1 MAVVAKKWQAT
12 LNVVGSIVTVVT
24 APSTGAQISS
34 INLMNT
40 NTSDARTVTIY
51 VGGTGSSAA
60 NMFQVI
66 SIPANDFYFL
76 DLSNCPIVLG
86 NAETIRMA
94 QNTGTDVTATL
105 GGLET

>member
-24 APSTGAQISS
+24 SPSTGSQISS

-40 NTSDARTVTIY
+40 NSTTARVVTIY
-51 VGGTGSSAA
+51 VGGTGSAVA
-60 NMFQVI
+60 NMYQKI
-66 SIPANDFYFL
+66 TIQPNDFYFI

-86 NAETIRMA
+86 NAETVRMA
-94 QNTGTDVTATL
+94 QDTGTDVTATL
-105 GGLET
+105 GGLDT